1 MRKRNFP
8 PRSDAG
14 RVAPEISNR
23 QFTYSYNFLTPRA
36 KIMQVV
42 PLEGQINDLQNGAN
56 CIKIGPVVFEL
67 WVKEFNFYEIFVFK
81 KFWKR
86 HGRIFLFISWK
97 RKDLWKSENNRWKG
111 NKKFYKSIYLIKPRK
126 MHRFGAIKENLVFS
140 KTEFASLR
148 HHRTKTWKDW

>member
-8 PRSDAG
+8 RRSDAG

-23 QFTYSYNFLTPRA
+23 QFIYSNNFLTPKD
-36 KIMQVV
+36 KIMQAV

-81 KFWKR
+81 NF
-86 HGRIFLFISWK
+86 
-97 RKDLWKSENNRWKG
+97 G
-111 NKKFYKSIYLIKPRK
+111 NVTGAYFYS
-126 MHRFGAIKENLVFS
+126 
-140 KTEFASLR
+140 
-148 HHRTKTWKDW
+148 

>member
-8 PRSDAG
+8 QSSEAR

-23 QFTYSYNFLTPRA
+23 QFTYSYNFLTSRA

-56 CIKIGPVVFEL
+56 RIKIGPVVFEL

-81 KFWKR
+81 NF
-86 HGRIFLFISWK
+86 
-97 RKDLWKSENNRWKG
+97 G
-111 NKKFYKSIYLIKPRK
+111 NVTGAYFYS
-126 MHRFGAIKENLVFS
+126 
-140 KTEFASLR
+140 
-148 HHRTKTWKDW
+148 